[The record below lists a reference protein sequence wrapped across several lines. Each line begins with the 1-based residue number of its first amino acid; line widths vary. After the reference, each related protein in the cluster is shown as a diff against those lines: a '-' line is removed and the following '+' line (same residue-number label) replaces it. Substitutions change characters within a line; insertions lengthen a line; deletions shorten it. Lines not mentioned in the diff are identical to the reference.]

1 VSAEE
6 EEVEEEVEGLDPLEG
21 VDSLEPPLSFAA
33 VGSDLDV
40 DSDVLDFPLP
50 LDEAEAADRESVM
63 YQPLPLNTIP
73 TG

>member
-1 VSAEE
+1 
-6 EEVEEEVEGLDPLEG
+6 
-21 VDSLEPPLSFAA
+21 LEPPLSFAA